1 MATKKQIEEF
11 ISRIA
16 PCAVNAYEILGKVK
30 PSVCIGM
37 ACVESSYGTAGSCK
51 HNSFLGHKV
60 GSGRTAKKYWDGK
73 FFKSRTSEEYT
84 VGVHTIITD
93 AFRAYESM
101 QQCVLNFYELMN
113 SSLYKKVLAKSDYK
127 IQMQQ
132 IKDCKYMTSS
142 REVSSVLAII
152 SKYGL
157 TKYDDVDSTGNVEYY
172 PAYEG
177 YSISLA
183 VALSSVGA
191 DSSYNNRKK
200 IAIANGII
208 GYKGTSAQ
216 NIKLLEML
224 KKGKLIKV

>member
-30 PSVCIGM
+30 PSICIGM
-37 ACVESSYGTAGSCK
+37 ACVESAYGTAGSCK
-51 HNSFLGHKV
+51 HNSYLGHKV

-113 SSLYKKVLAKSDYK
+113 SSLYGFRIEHDFS
-127 IQMQQ
+127 
-132 IKDCKYMTSS
+132 
-142 REVSSVLAII
+142 
-152 SKYGL
+152 
-157 TKYDDVDSTGNVEYY
+157 
-172 PAYEG
+172 
-177 YSISLA
+177 
-183 VALSSVGA
+183 
-191 DSSYNNRKK
+191 
-200 IAIANGII
+200 
-208 GYKGTSAQ
+208 
-216 NIKLLEML
+216 
-224 KKGKLIKV
+224 